1 VERRPDRPRRGRAQ
15 EGRRGAA
22 GVGVVLPLPGREP
35 AAEHLPQGLRGPVH
49 LLQPAVLRHAGP
61 AEGAI
66 LGKTDGDFF
75 PAELAEKYRRDDAAI
90 LRDGTGLEA
99 VEEHVTPDGQ
109 TRYVHVIKA
118 PLHDPEGAI
127 VGTQGIF
134 WDVTAS
140 KQAEAQL
147 RVQNVLL
154 QEMARSE
161 RQAHEALKQAQSR
174 MVQTA
179 KLAGLGQMIA
189 GVAHEINNPL
199 SFVSNNV
206 AVLQRDVGELRQLV
220 LLYRQA
226 DDLLA
231 RERPEL
237 HGQARDLYERTDMDY
252 TLENFDG
259 LMHRTREGLRRIQQ
273 IVKDLRVFARLDES
287 ELNVVDLNE
296 GIESTANIILG
307 YAKKNRVQL
316 VTELGPLP
324 AVTCFAAKINQV
336 VMNLLSNAIDA
347 CDEGGTVTIRTGAE
361 PGGVRIEV
369 ADTGGGIPPAVRE
382 RIFDPFFTTKPI
394 GVGTGLGLSISY
406 GIVQDHGG
414 KIEVES
420 EPGQGS
426 CFTVHL
432 PLEPDLRRA
441 DHRAARPAPELLGK
455 NDA

>member
-1 VERRPDRPRRGRAQ
+1 
-15 EGRRGAA
+15 
-22 GVGVVLPLPGREP
+22 
-35 AAEHLPQGLRGPVH
+35 
-49 LLQPAVLRHAGP
+49 
-61 AEGAI
+61 
-66 LGKTDGDFF
+66 
-75 PAELAEKYRRDDAAI
+75 
-90 LRDGTGLEA
+90 
-99 VEEHVTPDGQ
+99 
-109 TRYVHVIKA
+109 
-118 PLHDPEGAI
+118 
-127 VGTQGIF
+127 
-134 WDVTAS
+134 
-140 KQAEAQL
+140 
-147 RVQNVLL
+147 
-154 QEMARSE
+154 
-161 RQAHEALKQAQSR
+161 
-174 MVQTA
+174 
-179 KLAGLGQMIA
+179 
-189 GVAHEINNPL
+189 
-199 SFVSNNV
+199 
-206 AVLQRDVGELRQLV
+206 
-220 LLYRQA
+220 
-226 DDLLA
+226 
-231 RERPEL
+231 
-237 HGQARDLYERTDMDY
+237 MDY

-369 ADTGGGIPPAVRE
+369 ADTGGGIPPEVRE

-432 PLEPDLRRA
+432 PLEPDPRRA
-441 DHRAARPAPELLGK
+441 DHRAARPAPELLGQERRVTGGPTVDWPDTPTAAPWATAASPGRPSGPRPRRPCGRRWPCASRRATRSTRGAGGPRWTTAGCRGRRAVAIDLPGPGPDHRLPGRRHDDHGRGGPDPGRPADGPGRAPPAAAPGRPAPGRATLAGSTRRTPAAPAATAPGRPRDLIIGVGFVTADGHTVRGGGRVVK
-455 NDA
+455 NVAGYDLPKLLTGSMGTLGILCQMTLKVRPTPEASALALVPFAGAGPWARPWSG